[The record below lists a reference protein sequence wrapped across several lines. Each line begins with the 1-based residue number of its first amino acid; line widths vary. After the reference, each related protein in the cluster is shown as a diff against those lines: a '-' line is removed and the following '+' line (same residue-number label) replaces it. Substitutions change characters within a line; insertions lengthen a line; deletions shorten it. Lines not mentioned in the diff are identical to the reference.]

1 MKINYTSKKT
11 KTIVIIGLFTALSFV
26 VSVVLPIKVS
36 FLTLDF
42 KDAISTICGMFF
54 GPIAG
59 LVCAFIVPFIEVT
72 YSDTG
77 FYGLV
82 MNIISSATL
91 VGISSVIYK
100 YKKTISGAII
110 GLVTAAAA
118 TMGIMTLANILITPY
133 FLKLTM
139 GMELEVARST
149 VRALLPTTIIPFNI
163 VKSILNAS
171 IAMLL
176 YKPISR
182 MLKKIGL
189 TSSKKAVENVE
200 QEAREEVVI
209 KNNKVRSVLVTV
221 VSAAII
227 VAAFIIVFVVLGGTF
242 K

>member
-1 MKINYTSKKT
+1 MKINTSKKT
-11 KTIVIIGLFTALSFV
+11 KTIAIIGLFTALSFV
-26 VSVVLPIKVS
+26 VSIVLPIKVS

-54 GPIAG
+54 GPAAG
-59 LVCAFIVPFIEVT
+59 LVCAFTVPFIEVT
-72 YSDTG
+72 YSETG

-91 VGISSVIYK
+91 VGISSAIYK

-118 TMGIMTLANILITPY
+118 TMGIMTLANILITPFY
-133 FLKLTM
+133 LELKM
-139 GMELEVARST
+139 GMDLEVARAT
-149 VRALLPTTIIPFNI
+149 VKTLLPTTIIPFNI

-189 TSSKKAVENVE
+189 TSSKKAVANM
-200 QEAREEVVI
+200 EEEIDEVI
-209 KNNKVRSVLVTV
+209 IKKNKMRSALVTV

-227 VAAFIIVFVVLGGTF
+227 VAAFIVVFVVLGGTF
-242 K
+242 T

>member
-1 MKINYTSKKT
+1 MKSSCLGNK
-11 KTIVIIGLFTALSFV
+11 GLFAAASENPFC
-26 VSVVLPIKVS
+26 
-36 FLTLDF
+36 TLDF

-59 LVCAFIVPFIEVT
+59 LVCALIVPFIEVT
-72 YSDTG
+72 YSETG

-189 TSSKKAVENVE
+189 TNSKKAVENVE